1 MDATATEQ
9 RTRLSRRT
17 DEPDGRAKPEQ
28 TMNKF
33 RAACAALRSEQAADR
48 LLRQFE
54 RVPDGE
60 DCAPLLSEAFDLLTE
75 SAALWRQADR
85 IERAEHVESV
95 AATLGVVR

>member
-1 MDATATEQ
+1 M
-9 RTRLSRRT
+9 S
-17 DEPDGRAKPEQ
+17 
-28 TMNKF
+28 KF

-54 RVPDGE
+54 RVPHGE